1 MRLHTRLSFIPNDF
15 CYLRNL
21 LYDRLSKEHFLRN
34 EDEQMELRH
43 ISSNDAEAFV
53 QLIRDVENDAQ
64 YMLYEPRERT
74 MLAEEQRERI
84 NKMKHQQSTII
95 VAEESGNLIG
105 YLIAIGGQAK
115 RNRHSAYL
123 IVGIKKENRGKGVGT
138 KLVQEVEDWASDN
151 KIHRLELTVATR
163 NEAGLA
169 LYKKAGFEVEGLK
182 RRSLQIDD
190 EFVDEYYMSRLLL
203 NQ

>member
-1 MRLHTRLSFIPNDF
+1 MIDYQKDTMF
-15 CYLRNL
+15 
-21 LYDRLSKEHFLRN
+21 RN

-43 ISSNDAEAFV
+43 ISGKDAEAFV
-53 QLIRDVENDAQ
+53 KLIKDVENDAQ
-64 YMLYEPRERT
+64 YMLYEPGERK

-105 YLIAIGGQAK
+105 YLIAISGQAK
-115 RNRHSAYL
+115 RNSHSAYL
-123 IVGIKKENRGKGVGT
+123 IIGIKKENRGRGVGT
-138 KLVQEVEDWASDN
+138 KLFREAEDWAFEN

-182 RRSLQIDD
+182 RQSLQIDD

-203 NQ
+203 NR